1 MLRAAAKALPVLQ
14 EVLEKVVCA
23 TEVMNT
29 VSLVAVAAVLVAS
42 VAQLLTSE
50 RVAPAAAAVAA
61 VPKAHRIAN
70 LRVTTDLNHVVV
82 EVV

>member
-1 MLRAAAKALPVLQ
+1 MYYV
-14 EVLEKVVCA
+14 A
-23 TEVMNT
+23 TSNAFI
-29 VSLVAVAAVLVAS
+29 SLAGLGMGAVAAVLVAS

-70 LRVTTDLNHVVV
+70 LRVTTDLNQLVV